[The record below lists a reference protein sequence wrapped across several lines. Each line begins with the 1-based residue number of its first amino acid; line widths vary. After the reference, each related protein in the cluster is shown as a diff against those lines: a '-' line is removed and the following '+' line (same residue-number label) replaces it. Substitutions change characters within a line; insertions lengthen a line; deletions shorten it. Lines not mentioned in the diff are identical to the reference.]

1 MSDETKTIEETKT
14 VKAKVEVK
22 VEQKE
27 EESETKPVSLQ
38 EFLNKSFECLFNQNV
53 HLHRALA
60 QVLQEEFKKQEDR
73 KLELEEKIDALEKNL
88 KEGFLYY
95 TREIMKGL
103 DDANQALMDT
113 ILDTIAPPFN
123 HIPPPQLARRSSPSS
138 VVEVAESKDN

>member
-1 MSDETKTIEETKT
+1 MSDEFKKVDEETKT
-14 VKAKVEVK
+14 VETKVE
-22 VEQKE
+22 E
-27 EESETKPVSLQ
+27 EEKQQEETKPVSLQ

-60 QVLQEEFKKQEDR
+60 QVLQDEFKKQEDR

-103 DDANQALMDT
+103 DDANQALLDT
-113 ILDTIAPPFN
+113 ILDTIAPPL
-123 HIPPPQLARRSSPSS
+123 HQLPPPELARRSSPIT
-138 VVEVAESKDN
+138 VLDIPESKE

>member
-1 MSDETKTIEETKT
+1 MSQETKTNEETKT
-14 VKAKVEVK
+14 VDVK
-22 VEQKE
+22 LETE
-27 EESETKPVSLQ
+27 GETKAISLQ

-73 KLELEEKIDALEKNL
+73 KLELEEKIDVLEKNL

-138 VVEVAESKDN
+138 VVEVSESKDN

>member
-1 MSDETKTIEETKT
+1 MSEELKTIDEETKT
-14 VKAKVEVK
+14 VDAEV
-22 VEQKE
+22 
-27 EESETKPVSLQ
+27 ETKQEDEKETHPVSLQ

-73 KLELEEKIDALEKNL
+73 KLELEEKMDALEKNI
-88 KEGFLYY
+88 KEGFLHY

-113 ILDTIAPPFN
+113 ILGTIAPPMDQ
-123 HIPPPQLARRSSPSS
+123 IPPPQLARRSSPVSIDD
-138 VVEVAESKDN
+138 VAESK